1 MAQAS
6 VWYDTCPVC
15 QGRGAIPCS
24 ECGGSGH
31 NHGAGHA
38 QFGLR
43 LGDGDDQGMALLR
56 MARIRTTVARAR
68 SCAGCTCESCG
79 GRGATACTACHGQGM
94 RGLPAYIGT
103 YY

>member
-15 QGRGAIPCS
+15 QGRGAIPCG
-24 ECGGSGH
+24 ECGGSGR

-38 QFGLR
+38 QVR
-43 LGDGDDQGMALLR
+43 SRVQDGETQGG
-56 MARIRTTVARAR
+56 ARRWATVARVR
-68 SCAGCTCESCG
+68 PCAGCTCESCG
-79 GRGATACTACHGQGM
+79 GKGATPCTACHGQGM

-103 YY
+103 YYQ